1 MSIDRVS
8 GPPASNVA
16 MTPTAARPT
25 PTPERV
31 GASFGAILAKGASA
45 AVSILPGG
53 SQLAAAVRSG
63 PSPMSGAAPGT
74 VGGGLG
80 GTNLTPQGPTLNPGG
95 GAAGGGV
102 SAGGVTVGTGGAGS
116 TGLISTGDP
125 VADMQATQM
134 QLINLQVSIQSA
146 SQTYAAESNVLN
158 AEHQAAMGAI
168 QNIRA

>member
-1 MSIDRVS
+1 
-8 GPPASNVA
+8 

-25 PTPERV
+25 PTPEHV

-45 AVSILPGG
+45 AVSVLPGG

-63 PSPMSGAAPGT
+63 PSLSGAAPGS
-74 VGGGLG
+74 VGGGVG
-80 GTNLTPQGPTLNPGG
+80 GGLTPQGPTLNPGG
-95 GAAGGGV
+95 GAAVGGV
-102 SAGGVTVGTGGAGS
+102 SVGGVSVGTGAAGG